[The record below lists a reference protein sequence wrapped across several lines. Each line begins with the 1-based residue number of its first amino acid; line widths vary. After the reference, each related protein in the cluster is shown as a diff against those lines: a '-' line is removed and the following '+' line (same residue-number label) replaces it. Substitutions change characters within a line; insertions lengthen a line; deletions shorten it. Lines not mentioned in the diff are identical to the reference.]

1 MEYESHTNYKDTVPL
16 LGGHASPSLRA
27 ADRSQAMP
35 RVDRKSKPVI
45 LGLDRVMTTSVY
57 SDKMQV
63 SGDDRHPISLLHV
76 HGKDNTC
83 HQILPLN
90 QLLCSLVHL
99 VDNSMVA
106 FFRMTILKQG

>member
-1 MEYESHTNYKDTVPL
+1 MEDESHTNYKDTVPL

-27 ADRSQAMP
+27 ADRSQAMT

-63 SGDDRHPISLLHV
+63 SGDNRHPISLLHV
-76 HGKDNTC
+76 YGKDNTVTRGDLR
-83 HQILPLN
+83 HILGFSGITSCDLRP
-90 QLLCSLVHL
+90 
-99 VDNSMVA
+99 NSW
-106 FFRMTILKQG
+106 